1 MKSIIDLIN
10 ELQAA
15 LPSGD
20 LIPRQDIKRLLESIA
35 NRMDLVTRDQFDAQT
50 AVLQRTREMLEALEA
65 KVAQL
70 ESQQQKME
78 AQ

>member
-1 MKSIIDLIN
+1 MKSVIDLIN
-10 ELQAA
+10 ELQAS

-35 NRMDLVTRDQFDAQT
+35 SRMDLVTRDEFDAQT
-50 AVLQRTREMLEALEA
+50 AVLQRTREILEGLEA

-70 ESQQQKME
+70 EAQQQKAE
-78 AQ
+78 

>member
-1 MKSIIDLIN
+1 MKPIIDLIN

-35 NRMDLVTRDQFDAQT
+35 NRMDLVTRDEFDAQT
-50 AVLQRTREMLEALEA
+50 AVLLRTREILEALEA

-70 ESQQQKME
+70 ESQQKTE
-78 AQ
+78 